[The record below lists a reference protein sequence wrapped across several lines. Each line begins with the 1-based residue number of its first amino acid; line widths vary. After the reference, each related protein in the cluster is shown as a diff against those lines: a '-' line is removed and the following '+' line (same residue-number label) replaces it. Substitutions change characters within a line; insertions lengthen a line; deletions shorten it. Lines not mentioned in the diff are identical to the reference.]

1 MARAGRGAEPLANS
15 VVAYQNDGP
24 IVPCFSNDGR
34 RAIRK
39 LLRHVWPFLR
49 RHRRLFFLGILAL
62 LCTDAMHLLIPWF
75 TRLALDG
82 LSTARDHGWD
92 LLRFPLL
99 IALVATCQGVFR
111 FFWRTNVFGFS
122 RHIEWD
128 LRNALFAHL
137 QRLPLPYF
145 QHVKTGDLM
154 SRLTNDLASVREML
168 GIGGVAALDGAI
180 LILAALPLM
189 IGIDP
194 WLTLWSLLSLPGI
207 TLLVLR
213 FGNRI
218 HRGYREVQQFLG
230 RVSIFVQENL
240 AGIRVVQAYAQEENR
255 KRQFADLSTEY
266 MRKNLVT
273 ARLSGALWPLMAV
286 FSGIAAAVVL
296 WLGGRRVLLGQL
308 TIGQFVQFNG
318 YLAMLTWPVMAI
330 GYVVNLYQR
339 GSSALGRLVEILE
352 TPVAPG
358 HLVPED
364 GSPKRLTGEIEF
376 RGLSFRYTPEG
387 PWVLQDTSLKIPAGS
402 RCAIVGE
409 VGAGK
414 STLVNLVPRL
424 FEAPEGCL
432 FLDGRDIRTIPLST
446 LKTSIGL
453 VSQDIFL
460 FSESI
465 RENIL
470 FGQEDATVEDLEE
483 AARVAALLPSIQEF
497 TDRFDTLLGERGVR
511 LSGGQKQRTALAR
524 ALIRNPS
531 ILILDDAF
539 SSVDVQTEE
548 RILSELKTSMEGRT
562 TILISHRI
570 STLKD
575 ADQIVFL
582 KDGKI
587 MERGTHQ
594 ELLAREGHYH
604 RLYQKQL
611 LVSELEALAEKDNG

>member
-1 MARAGRGAEPLANS
+1 
-15 VVAYQNDGP
+15 
-24 IVPCFSNDGR
+24 
-34 RAIRK
+34 
-39 LLRHVWPFLR
+39 
-49 RHRRLFFLGILAL
+49 LGVLAL
-62 LCTDAMHLLIPWF
+62 LGTDAMHLLIPWF

-82 LSTARDHGWD
+82 VLQASERGWA
-92 LLRFPLL
+92 LLRYPGL
-99 IALVATCQGVFR
+99 IVLAACLQALFR
-111 FFWRTNVFGFS
+111 FFWRTHVFGFS
-122 RHIEWD
+122 RNFEWD

-137 QRLPLPYF
+137 QRLRLSYF

-168 GIGGVAALDGAI
+168 GIGAVAALDGAV

-207 TLLVLR
+207 TLLVLG

-218 HRGYREVQQFLG
+218 HQGYREVQQFLG
-230 RVSIFVQENL
+230 QVSIFVQENL
-240 AGIRVVQAYAQEENR
+240 GGIRVIQAYAQEENQAR
-255 KRQFADLSTEY
+255 RFEQLSLEY

-273 ARLSGALWPLMAV
+273 ARLSGMLWPLMAV
-286 FSGIAAAVVL
+286 FSGLAAVIVL
-296 WLGGRRVLLGQL
+296 WVGGRRVLQGQL
-308 TIGQFVQFNG
+308 TIGQFVQFSG

-358 HLVPED
+358 YLVPEGA
-364 GSPKRLTGEIEF
+364 GSRQLLGSIEF
-376 RGLSFRYTPEG
+376 RGLSFRYDGQG
-387 PWVLQDTSLKIPAGS
+387 PWVLRDIRLEIPAGS

-414 STLVNLVPRL
+414 TSLVHLIARL
-424 FEAPEGCL
+424 FEAPEGSL
-432 FLDGRDIRTIPLST
+432 YLDGRDIRTIPLST
-446 LKTSIGL
+446 LKAGIGL
-453 VSQDIFL
+453 VPQDIFL
-460 FSESI
+460 FSDTI

-470 FGQEDATVEDLEE
+470 FGRQDATEEDMEE
-483 AARVAALLPSIQEF
+483 AARIAALLPSIREF
-497 TDRFDTLLGERGVR
+497 SDHFDTLLGERGVR

-524 ALIRNPS
+524 ALVKNPP

-548 RILSELKTSMEGRT
+548 RILLELKAAMEGRT

-570 STLKD
+570 STVKD
-575 ADQIVFL
+575 ADQIVYL
-582 KDGKI
+582 KDGRI
-587 MERGTHQ
+587 AEQGTHQ
-594 ELLAREGHYH
+594 ELLALEGHYH

-611 LVSELEALAEKDNG
+611 LARELEALVEGNNTQH

>member
-1 MARAGRGAEPLANS
+1 
-15 VVAYQNDGP
+15 
-24 IVPCFSNDGR
+24 
-34 RAIRK
+34 
-39 LLRHVWPFLR
+39 
-49 RHRRLFFLGILAL
+49 LGILAL
-62 LCTDAMHLLIPWF
+62 LGTDAVHLLIPWF

-82 LSTARDHGWD
+82 LTVARDHGWS
-92 LLRFPLL
+92 LLRYPAL
-99 IALVATCQGVFR
+99 IVLAAVVQGVFR
-111 FFWRTNVFGFS
+111 FYWRTNVFGFS
-122 RHIEWD
+122 RNIEWD

-137 QRLPLPYF
+137 QRLPLSYF
-145 QHVKTGDLM
+145 QHTKTGDLM

-168 GIGGVAALDGAI
+168 GIGAVAALDGAL

-207 TLLVLR
+207 TLLVLG

-240 AGIRVVQAYAQEENR
+240 AGIRVVQAHAQEANQLR
-255 KRQFADLSTEY
+255 RFTDLSAEY

-273 ARLSGALWPLMAV
+273 ARLSGLLWPLMAV
-286 FSGIAAAVVL
+286 FSGLAAAIVL
-296 WLGGRRVLLGQL
+296 WLGGRRVLTGQL

-339 GSSALGRLVEILE
+339 GTSALARLVEILE

-358 HLVPED
+358 YLTRED
-364 GSPKRLTGEIEF
+364 GRPRRLRGDIEF
-376 RGLSFRYTPEG
+376 RGLSFRYGLEG
-387 PWVLQDTSLKIPAGS
+387 PWVLRDVSLTIPTGS

-414 STLVNLVPRL
+414 STFVNLIPRL
-424 FEAPEGCL
+424 FEAPEGTL
-432 FLDGRDIRTIPLST
+432 FLDGRDIRTIPLTT
-446 LKTSIGL
+446 LKASIGL

-460 FSESI
+460 FSETI

-470 FGQEDATVEDLEE
+470 FGRQDATVEDLEE

-497 TDRFDTLLGERGVR
+497 ADRFDTLLGERGVR

-524 ALIRNPS
+524 ALIKNPP

-548 RILSELKTSMEGRT
+548 RILSELKAAMEGRT

-575 ADQIVFL
+575 ADQIVYL
-582 KDGKI
+582 KDGRI
-587 MERGTHQ
+587 AERGTHQ

-611 LVSELEALAEKDNG
+611 LASELEALVERENG

>member
-1 MARAGRGAEPLANS
+1 MRHAIAR
-15 VVAYQNDGP
+15 
-24 IVPCFSNDGR
+24 
-34 RAIRK
+34 
-39 LLRHVWPFLR
+39 LLQHVRPFLR

-62 LCTDAMHLLIPWF
+62 LGTDAVHLLIPWF

-82 LSTARDHGWD
+82 LTVARDHGWS
-92 LLRFPLL
+92 LLRYPAL
-99 IALVATCQGVFR
+99 IVLAAVCQGVFR
-111 FFWRTNVFGFS
+111 FYWRTNVFGFS
-122 RHIEWD
+122 RNIEWD

-137 QRLPLPYF
+137 QRLPLSYF
-145 QHVKTGDLM
+145 QHTKTGDLM

-168 GIGGVAALDGAI
+168 GIGAVAALDGAL

-207 TLLVLR
+207 TLLVLG

-240 AGIRVVQAYAQEENR
+240 AGIRVVQAHAQEANQLR
-255 KRQFADLSTEY
+255 RFTDLSAEY

-273 ARLSGALWPLMAV
+273 ARLSGLLWPLMAV
-286 FSGIAAAVVL
+286 FSGLAAAIVL
-296 WLGGRRVLLGQL
+296 WLGGRRVLTGQL

-339 GSSALGRLVEILE
+339 GTSALARLVEILE

-358 HLVPED
+358 YLTRED
-364 GSPKRLTGEIEF
+364 GRPRRLRGDIEF
-376 RGLSFRYTPEG
+376 RGLSFRYGLEG
-387 PWVLQDTSLKIPAGS
+387 RWVLRDVSLPIPAGS

-414 STLVNLVPRL
+414 STFVNLIPRL
-424 FEAPEGCL
+424 FEAPEGTL

-446 LKTSIGL
+446 LKASIGL

-460 FSESI
+460 FSETI

-470 FGQEDATVEDLEE
+470 FGRQDATVEDLEE

-497 TDRFDTLLGERGVR
+497 ADRFDTLLGERGVR

-524 ALIRNPS
+524 ALIKNPP

-548 RILSELKTSMEGRT
+548 RILSELKAAMEGRT

-575 ADQIVFL
+575 ADQIVYL
-582 KDGKI
+582 KDGHI
-587 MERGTHQ
+587 AERGTHQ

-604 RLYQKQL
+604 RLYQRQL
-611 LVSELEALAEKDNG
+611 LASELEALAERDNG

>member
-1 MARAGRGAEPLANS
+1 M
-15 VVAYQNDGP
+15 
-24 IVPCFSNDGR
+24 
-34 RAIRK
+34 
-39 LLRHVWPFLR
+39 
-49 RHRRLFFLGILAL
+49 GILAL
-62 LCTDAMHLLIPWF
+62 LATDSVHLLIPWF

-82 LSTARDHGWD
+82 LSLVGNEPWE
-92 LLRFPLL
+92 LLRYPAL
-99 IALVATCQGVFR
+99 IVLAASCQGVFR

-122 RHIEWD
+122 RNIEWD
-128 LRNALFAHL
+128 FRNALFAHL
-137 QRLPLPYF
+137 QRLPLAYF

-168 GIGGVAALDGAI
+168 GIGAVAALDGA
-180 LILAALPLM
+180 LMILATVPLM
-189 IGIDP
+189 VGIDP

-207 TLLVLR
+207 TLLVLG

-218 HRGYREVQQFLG
+218 HRGHREVQQFLS

-240 AGIRVVQAYAQEENR
+240 AGIRVIQAYAQEENQAR
-255 KRQFADLSTEY
+255 RFTDLSAEY
-266 MRKNLVT
+266 MRKNLVIS
-273 ARLSGALWPLMAV
+273 RLSGLLWPLMAV
-286 FSGIAAAVVL
+286 FSGLGAAVVL

-339 GSSALGRLVEILE
+339 GSSALVRLGEILE

-358 HLVPED
+358 YLVLED
-364 GSPKRLTGEIEF
+364 GSPQRLSGDIEF
-376 RGLSFRYTPEG
+376 RDLSFRYHPEG
-387 PWVLQDTSLKIPAGS
+387 PWTLRDISLKIPAGTC
-402 RCAIVGE
+402 CAIVGE

-414 STLVNLVPRL
+414 SSLVNLISRL
-424 FEAPEGCL
+424 FEAPEDSL
-432 FLDGRDIRTIPLST
+432 FLDGRDIRSIPLST
-446 LKTSIGL
+446 LKASIGL

-460 FSESI
+460 FSETI
-465 RENIL
+465 GENIL
-470 FGQEDATVEDLEE
+470 FGRQDATVEDLEE
-483 AARVAALLPSIQEF
+483 AAQIAALLPSIQEF

-524 ALIRNPS
+524 ALIKNPS

-548 RILSELKTSMEGRT
+548 RILRELKSSMEGRT

-570 STLKD
+570 STVKD
-575 ADQIVFL
+575 ADQIVYV
-582 KDGKI
+582 KDGRI
-587 MERGTHQ
+587 REQGTHQ

-604 RLYQKQL
+604 RLYQRQL
-611 LVSELEALAEKDNG
+611 LASELEALAEPDGA

>member
-1 MARAGRGAEPLANS
+1 M
-15 VVAYQNDGP
+15 
-24 IVPCFSNDGR
+24 
-34 RAIRK
+34 
-39 LLRHVWPFLR
+39 
-49 RHRRLFFLGILAL
+49 GILAL
-62 LCTDAMHLLIPWF
+62 LGTDAVHLLIPWF

-82 LSTARDHGWD
+82 LHTIADDGWG
-92 LLRFPLL
+92 LLYYPAL
-99 IALVATCQGVFR
+99 IAGAALAQGVFR
-111 FFWRTNVFGFS
+111 YFWRTNVFGFS
-122 RHIEWD
+122 RNIEWD

-137 QRLPLPYF
+137 QRLPLSYF
-145 QHVKTGDLM
+145 HHTKTGDLM

-168 GIGGVAALDGAI
+168 GIGAVAALDGAL

-194 WLTLWSLLSLPGI
+194 WLTLWSLLTLPGI
-207 TLLVLR
+207 TLLVLT

-240 AGIRVVQAYAQEENR
+240 AGIRVVQAYAQEENQAR
-255 KRQFADLSTEY
+255 RFSDLSAEY
-266 MRKNLVT
+266 MRKNLVV
-273 ARLSGALWPLMAV
+273 ARLSGVLWPLMAV
-286 FSGIAAAVVL
+286 FSGLASAIVL

-339 GSSALGRLVEILE
+339 GTSALTRLAEILE
-352 TPVAPG
+352 SPVASG
-358 HLVPED
+358 YLTPED
-364 GSPKRLTGEIEF
+364 GPPRRLRGDIEF
-376 RGLSFRYTPEG
+376 SRLSFRYTPDG
-387 PWVLQDTSLKIPAGS
+387 PWVLRDLSLMIPAGTH
-402 RCAIVGE
+402 CAILGE

-414 STLVNLVPRL
+414 STLVHLVSRL
-424 FEAPEGCL
+424 FEAPEGSL
-432 FLDGRDIRTIPLST
+432 LLDGRDIRTISLAT
-446 LKTSIGL
+446 LKASIGL

-460 FSESI
+460 FSETI

-470 FGQEDATVEDLEE
+470 FGRHDASVEDVEE
-483 AARVAALLPSIQEF
+483 AARIAALLVSIQEF
-497 TDRFDTLLGERGVR
+497 PDRFETLLGERGVR

-524 ALIRNPS
+524 ALIKNPP

-548 RILSELKTSMEGRT
+548 RILRELKASMEGRT

-570 STLKD
+570 STVKG
-575 ADQIVFL
+575 ADRIVYL
-582 KDGKI
+582 KDGRI
-587 MERGTHQ
+587 VEQGTHQ
-594 ELLAREGHYH
+594 ELMAREGHYY

-611 LVSELEALAEKDNG
+611 LASELEALAERENG

>member
-1 MARAGRGAEPLANS
+1 MR
-15 VVAYQNDGP
+15 
-24 IVPCFSNDGR
+24 F
-34 RAIRK
+34 AIAK
-39 LLRHVWPFLR
+39 LLQHVRPFLR

-62 LCTDAMHLLIPWF
+62 LGTDAMHLLIPWF

-82 LSTARDHGWD
+82 LHTVEDAGWG
-92 LLRFPLL
+92 LLRYPAL
-99 IALVATCQGVFR
+99 IAVAAIAQGIFR
-111 FFWRTNVFGFS
+111 YFWRTNVFGFS
-122 RHIEWD
+122 RNIEWD
-128 LRNALFAHL
+128 IRNALFAHL
-137 QRLPLPYF
+137 QRLPLAYF
-145 QHVKTGDLM
+145 QHTKTGDLM

-168 GIGGVAALDGAI
+168 GIGAVAALDGAL

-194 WLTLWSLLSLPGI
+194 WLTLWSLLMLPGI
-207 TLLVLR
+207 TLLILA

-240 AGIRVVQAYAQEENR
+240 AGIRVVQAYAQEENQAR
-255 KRQFADLSTEY
+255 RFGDLSAEY

-273 ARLSGALWPLMAV
+273 ARLSGLLWPLIAV
-286 FSGIAAAVVL
+286 FSGLAAAIVL
-296 WLGGRRVLLGQL
+296 WLGGRRVLMGQL

-339 GSSALGRLVEILE
+339 GTSALTRLVEILE
-352 TPVAPG
+352 SPVAPG
-358 HLVPED
+358 YLTPED
-364 GSPKRLTGEIEF
+364 GSPRRLHGGIEF
-376 RGLSFRYTPEG
+376 RRLSFRYAPDG
-387 PWVLQDTSLKIPAGS
+387 PWVLRDMSLKIPAGA
-402 RCAIVGE
+402 RCAILGE

-414 STLVNLVPRL
+414 STLVHLISRL
-424 FEAPEGCL
+424 FEAPEGSL

-446 LKTSIGL
+446 LKASIGL

-460 FSESI
+460 FSETI

-470 FGQEDATVEDLEE
+470 FGRHDATVEDVEE
-483 AARVAALLPSIQEF
+483 AARIAALLPSIQEF
-497 TDRFDTLLGERGVR
+497 PERFDTLLGERGVR

-524 ALIRNPS
+524 ALIKNPP

-548 RILSELKTSMEGRT
+548 RILSELKASMEGRT

-570 STLKD
+570 STVKN
-575 ADQIVFL
+575 ADQIVYV
-582 KDGKI
+582 KDGQI
-587 MERGTHQ
+587 VEQGTHQ

-611 LVSELEALAEKDNG
+611 LVTELEALAERDNA

>member
-1 MARAGRGAEPLANS
+1 M
-15 VVAYQNDGP
+15 
-24 IVPCFSNDGR
+24 
-34 RAIRK
+34 
-39 LLRHVWPFLR
+39 
-49 RHRRLFFLGILAL
+49 GILAL
-62 LCTDAMHLLIPWF
+62 LGTDAVHLLIPWF

-82 LSTARDHGWD
+82 LHTIADDGWG
-92 LLRFPLL
+92 LLYYPAL
-99 IALVATCQGVFR
+99 IAGAALAQGVFR
-111 FFWRTNVFGFS
+111 YFWRTNVFGFS
-122 RHIEWD
+122 RNIEWD

-137 QRLPLPYF
+137 QRLPLSYF
-145 QHVKTGDLM
+145 HHTKTGDLM

-168 GIGGVAALDGAI
+168 GIGAVAALDGAL

-194 WLTLWSLLSLPGI
+194 WLSLWSLLTLPGI
-207 TLLVLR
+207 TLLVLT

-240 AGIRVVQAYAQEENR
+240 AGIRVVQAYAQEENQAR
-255 KRQFADLSTEY
+255 RFSDLSAEY
-266 MRKNLVT
+266 MRKNLVV
-273 ARLSGALWPLMAV
+273 ARLSGVLWPLMAV
-286 FSGIAAAVVL
+286 FSGLASAIVL

-339 GSSALGRLVEILE
+339 GTSALTRLAEILE
-352 TPVAPG
+352 SPVASG
-358 HLVPED
+358 YLTPED
-364 GSPKRLTGEIEF
+364 GPPRRLRGDIEF
-376 RGLSFRYTPEG
+376 SRLSFRYTPDG
-387 PWVLQDTSLKIPAGS
+387 PWVLRDLSLMIPAGTH
-402 RCAIVGE
+402 CAILGE

-414 STLVNLVPRL
+414 STLVHLVSRL
-424 FEAPEGCL
+424 FEAPEGSL
-432 FLDGRDIRTIPLST
+432 LLDGRDIRTISLAT
-446 LKTSIGL
+446 LKASIGL

-460 FSESI
+460 FSETI

-470 FGQEDATVEDLEE
+470 FGRHDASVEDVEE
-483 AARVAALLPSIQEF
+483 AARIAALLVSIQEF
-497 TDRFDTLLGERGVR
+497 PDRFETLLGERGVR

-524 ALIRNPS
+524 ALIKNPP

-548 RILSELKTSMEGRT
+548 RILRELKASMEGRT

-570 STLKD
+570 STVKG
-575 ADQIVFL
+575 ADRIVYL
-582 KDGKI
+582 KDGRI
-587 MERGTHQ
+587 VEQGTHQ
-594 ELLAREGHYH
+594 ELMAREGHYY

-611 LVSELEALAEKDNG
+611 LASELEALAERENG

>member
-1 MARAGRGAEPLANS
+1 M
-15 VVAYQNDGP
+15 
-24 IVPCFSNDGR
+24 
-34 RAIRK
+34 
-39 LLRHVWPFLR
+39 
-49 RHRRLFFLGILAL
+49 GILAL
-62 LCTDAMHLLIPWF
+62 LGTDAVHLLIPWF

-82 LSTARDHGWD
+82 LTAARDHGWS
-92 LLRFPLL
+92 LLRYPAL
-99 IALVATCQGVFR
+99 IVLAAVCQGAFR

-122 RHIEWD
+122 RNIEWD

-137 QRLPLPYF
+137 QRLPLSYF
-145 QHVKTGDLM
+145 QHTKTGDLM

-168 GIGGVAALDGAI
+168 GIGAVAALDGAI

-207 TLLVLR
+207 TLLVLG

-218 HRGYREVQQFLG
+218 HRGYRDVQQFLG

-240 AGIRVVQAYAQEENR
+240 AGIRVVQAHAQEANQQR
-255 KRQFADLSTEY
+255 RFTDLSAEY

-273 ARLSGALWPLMAV
+273 ARLSGLLWPLMAV
-286 FSGIAAAVVL
+286 FSGLAAAIVL
-296 WLGGRRVLLGQL
+296 WLGGRRVLTGQL

-339 GSSALGRLVEILE
+339 GSSALARLVEILE
-352 TPVAPG
+352 TPAAPG
-358 HLVPED
+358 YLTREEGRPR
-364 GSPKRLTGEIEF
+364 RLQGDIEV
-376 RGLSFRYTPEG
+376 RGLSFRYSPEG
-387 PWVLQDTSLKIPAGS
+387 PWVLRDTSLTIPAGS

-414 STLVNLVPRL
+414 STLVNLIPRL
-424 FEAPEGCL
+424 FEAPEGSL

-446 LKTSIGL
+446 LKASIGL

-460 FSESI
+460 FSETI

-470 FGQEDATVEDLEE
+470 FGRQDATVEDLEE

-497 TDRFDTLLGERGVR
+497 ADRFDTLLGERGVR

-524 ALIRNPS
+524 ALIKNPP

-548 RILSELKTSMEGRT
+548 RILGELKAAMEGRT

-570 STLKD
+570 STVKD
-575 ADQIVFL
+575 ADQIVYL
-582 KDGKI
+582 RDGCI
-587 MERGTHQ
+587 AERGTHQ

-611 LVSELEALAEKDNG
+611 LASELEALAERDNG

>member
-1 MARAGRGAEPLANS
+1 MSLSHAR
-15 VVAYQNDGP
+15 
-24 IVPCFSNDGR
+24 F
-34 RAIRK
+34 AIGTRWQ
-39 LLRHVWPFLR
+39 HVRPFLR
-49 RHRRLFFLGILAL
+49 RHRRLFFVGILAL
-62 LCTDAMHLLIPWF
+62 LGTDAMHLLIPWF

-82 LSTARDHGWD
+82 LHTGEDDGWG
-92 LLRFPLL
+92 LLRYPAL
-99 IALVATCQGVFR
+99 IILAAIAQGIFR
-111 FFWRTNVFGFS
+111 YFWRTNVFGFS
-122 RHIEWD
+122 RNIEWD
-128 LRNALFAHL
+128 IRNTLFAHL
-137 QRLPLPYF
+137 QRLPLSYF

-168 GIGGVAALDGAI
+168 GVGAVAALDGAL

-194 WLTLWSLLSLPGI
+194 WLTLWSLLMLPGI
-207 TLLVLR
+207 TLLILA

-240 AGIRVVQAYAQEENR
+240 AGIRVVQAYAQEENQVR
-255 KRQFADLSTEY
+255 RFRDLSGEY

-273 ARLSGALWPLMAV
+273 ARLSGLLWPLIAV
-286 FSGIAAAVVL
+286 FSGLAAAVVL

-339 GSSALGRLVEILE
+339 GASALTRLIEILE
-352 TPVAPG
+352 SPVAPG
-358 HLVPED
+358 YLTPED
-364 GSPKRLTGEIEF
+364 GSPRRLRGDIEF
-376 RGLSFRYTPEG
+376 RRLSFRYTPDG
-387 PWVLQDTSLKIPAGS
+387 PWILRDLSLTIPAGT
-402 RCAIVGE
+402 RCAILGE

-414 STLVNLVPRL
+414 STLVHLISRL
-424 FEAPEGCL
+424 FEAPVGSL
-432 FLDGRDIRTIPLST
+432 WLDGRDIRTISLST
-446 LKTSIGL
+446 LKASIGL
-453 VSQDIFL
+453 VSQDVFL
-460 FSESI
+460 FSETI

-470 FGQEDATVEDLEE
+470 FGRHDATVEDVEE
-483 AARVAALLPSIQEF
+483 AARIAALLGSIQEF
-497 TDRFDTLLGERGVR
+497 PDRFETLLGERGVR

-524 ALIRNPS
+524 ALIKNPP

-548 RILSELKTSMEGRT
+548 RILRELKASMEGRT

-570 STLKD
+570 STVKD
-575 ADQIVFL
+575 ADQIVYL
-582 KDGKI
+582 KDGRI
-587 MERGTHQ
+587 VEQGTHQ
-594 ELLAREGHYH
+594 ELMVREGSYY

-611 LVSELEALAEKDNG
+611 LASELEALAERDNG

>member
-1 MARAGRGAEPLANS
+1 M
-15 VVAYQNDGP
+15 
-24 IVPCFSNDGR
+24 
-34 RAIRK
+34 
-39 LLRHVWPFLR
+39 
-49 RHRRLFFLGILAL
+49 GILAL
-62 LCTDAMHLLIPWF
+62 LGTDAVHLLIPWF

-82 LSTARDHGWD
+82 LTVARDHGWS
-92 LLRFPLL
+92 LLRYPAL
-99 IALVATCQGVFR
+99 IVLAAVVQGVFR
-111 FFWRTNVFGFS
+111 FYWRTNVFGFS
-122 RHIEWD
+122 RNIEWD

-137 QRLPLPYF
+137 QRLSLSYF
-145 QHVKTGDLM
+145 QHTKTGDLM

-168 GIGGVAALDGAI
+168 GIGAVAALDGAL

-207 TLLVLR
+207 TLLVLG

-240 AGIRVVQAYAQEENR
+240 AGIRVVQAHAQEANQLR
-255 KRQFADLSTEY
+255 RFTDLSAEY

-273 ARLSGALWPLMAV
+273 ARLSGLLWPLMAV
-286 FSGIAAAVVL
+286 FSGLAAAIVL
-296 WLGGRRVLLGQL
+296 WLGGRRVLTGQL

-339 GSSALGRLVEILE
+339 GTSALARLVEILE

-358 HLVPED
+358 YLTRED
-364 GSPKRLTGEIEF
+364 GRPRRLRGDIEF
-376 RGLSFRYTPEG
+376 RGLSFRYGLEG
-387 PWVLQDTSLKIPAGS
+387 PWVLRDVSLTIPAGS

-414 STLVNLVPRL
+414 STFVNLIPRL
-424 FEAPEGCL
+424 FEAPEGTL

-446 LKTSIGL
+446 LKASIGL

-460 FSESI
+460 FSETI

-470 FGQEDATVEDLEE
+470 FGRQDATVEDLEE

-497 TDRFDTLLGERGVR
+497 ADRFDTLLGERGVR

-524 ALIRNPS
+524 ALIKNPP

-548 RILSELKTSMEGRT
+548 RILSELKAAMEGRT

-575 ADQIVFL
+575 ADQIVYL
-582 KDGKI
+582 KDGRI
-587 MERGTHQ
+587 AERGTHQ

-611 LVSELEALAEKDNG
+611 LASELEALAERENG

>member
-1 MARAGRGAEPLANS
+1 M
-15 VVAYQNDGP
+15 
-24 IVPCFSNDGR
+24 
-34 RAIRK
+34 
-39 LLRHVWPFLR
+39 
-49 RHRRLFFLGILAL
+49 GILAL
-62 LCTDAMHLLIPWF
+62 LGTDAMHLLIPWF

-82 LSTARDHGWD
+82 LHTIEDDGWG
-92 LLRFPLL
+92 LLRYPAL
-99 IALVATCQGVFR
+99 IVAAAIAQGIFR
-111 FFWRTNVFGFS
+111 YFWRTNVFGFS
-122 RHIEWD
+122 RNIEWD
-128 LRNALFAHL
+128 IRNTLFAHL
-137 QRLPLPYF
+137 QRLPLAYF
-145 QHVKTGDLM
+145 QYTKTGDLM

-168 GIGGVAALDGAI
+168 GIGAVAALDGAV

-207 TLLVLR
+207 TFLVLG

-240 AGIRVVQAYAQEENR
+240 AGIRVVQAYAQEENQAQ
-255 KRQFADLSTEY
+255 QFRELSAEY
-266 MRKNLVT
+266 MHKNLVT
-273 ARLSGALWPLMAV
+273 ARLSGVLWPLMAV
-286 FSGIAAAVVL
+286 FSGLAAAVVL
-296 WLGGRRVLLGQL
+296 WLGGRRVLMGQL

-339 GSSALGRLVEILE
+339 GTSALTRLVEILE

-358 HLVPED
+358 YLSPED
-364 GSPKRLTGEIEF
+364 GSPRRLRGEIEF
-376 RGLSFRYTPEG
+376 RRLSFRYTPNG
-387 PWVLQDTSLKIPAGS
+387 PWVLRDLSLKIPAGT
-402 RCAIVGE
+402 RCAILGE

-414 STLVNLVPRL
+414 STLVHLISRL
-424 FEAPEGCL
+424 FEAPEGSL

-446 LKTSIGL
+446 LKASIGL

-460 FSESI
+460 FSETI

-470 FGQEDATVEDLEE
+470 FGRHDATVEDVEE
-483 AARVAALLPSIQEF
+483 AARIAALLPSIQEF
-497 TDRFDTLLGERGVR
+497 PNRFDTLLGERGVR

-524 ALIRNPS
+524 ALIKNPP

-548 RILSELKTSMEGRT
+548 RILSELKASMEGRT

-570 STLKD
+570 STVKN
-575 ADQIVFL
+575 ADQIVYV
-582 KDGKI
+582 KDGQI
-587 MERGTHQ
+587 VEQGTHQ

-611 LVSELEALAEKDNG
+611 LVTELEALAERDNG

>member
-1 MARAGRGAEPLANS
+1 
-15 VVAYQNDGP
+15 
-24 IVPCFSNDGR
+24 
-34 RAIRK
+34 
-39 LLRHVWPFLR
+39 
-49 RHRRLFFLGILAL
+49 LGILAL
-62 LCTDAMHLLIPWF
+62 LGTDAMHLLIPWF

-82 LSTARDHGWD
+82 LHTIEDDGWG
-92 LLRFPLL
+92 LLRYPAL
-99 IALVATCQGVFR
+99 IVAAATAQGIFR
-111 FFWRTNVFGFS
+111 YFWRTNVFGFS
-122 RHIEWD
+122 RNIEWD
-128 LRNALFAHL
+128 IRNTLFAHL
-137 QRLPLPYF
+137 QRLPLAYF
-145 QHVKTGDLM
+145 QYTKTGDLM

-168 GIGGVAALDGAI
+168 GIGAVAALDGAV

-194 WLTLWSLLSLPGI
+194 WLTLWSLLSLPGM
-207 TLLVLR
+207 TFLVLG

-240 AGIRVVQAYAQEENR
+240 AGIRVVQAYAQEENQA
-255 KRQFADLSTEY
+255 RQFRELSAEY

-273 ARLSGALWPLMAV
+273 ARLSGVLWPLMAV
-286 FSGIAAAVVL
+286 FSGLAAAVVL
-296 WLGGRRVLLGQL
+296 WLGGRRVLMGQL

-339 GSSALGRLVEILE
+339 GTSALTRLVEILE

-358 HLVPED
+358 YLTPED
-364 GSPKRLTGEIEF
+364 GSPRRLRGEIEF
-376 RGLSFRYTPEG
+376 RRLSFRYTPNG
-387 PWVLQDTSLKIPAGS
+387 PWVLRDLSLKIPAGT
-402 RCAIVGE
+402 RCAILGE

-414 STLVNLVPRL
+414 STLVHLISRL
-424 FEAPEGCL
+424 FEAPEGSL

-446 LKTSIGL
+446 LKASIGL

-460 FSESI
+460 FSETI

-470 FGQEDATVEDLEE
+470 FGRHDATVEDVEE
-483 AARVAALLPSIQEF
+483 AARIAALLPSIQEF
-497 TDRFDTLLGERGVR
+497 PNRFDTLLGERGVR

-524 ALIRNPS
+524 ALIKNPP

-548 RILSELKTSMEGRT
+548 RILSELKASMEGRT

-570 STLKD
+570 STVKN
-575 ADQIVFL
+575 ADQIVYV
-582 KDGKI
+582 KDGQI
-587 MERGTHQ
+587 VEQGTHQ

-611 LVSELEALAEKDNG
+611 LVTELEALAERDNG

>member
-1 MARAGRGAEPLANS
+1 
-15 VVAYQNDGP
+15 
-24 IVPCFSNDGR
+24 
-34 RAIRK
+34 
-39 LLRHVWPFLR
+39 
-49 RHRRLFFLGILAL
+49 LGILAL
-62 LCTDAMHLLIPWF
+62 LGTDAVHLLIPWF

-82 LSTARDHGWD
+82 LTVARDHGWS
-92 LLRFPLL
+92 LLRYPAL
-99 IALVATCQGVFR
+99 IVLAAVCQGVFR
-111 FFWRTNVFGFS
+111 YFWRTNVFGFS
-122 RHIEWD
+122 RNIEWD

-137 QRLPLPYF
+137 QRLPLSYF
-145 QHVKTGDLM
+145 QHTKTGDLM

-168 GIGGVAALDGAI
+168 GIGAVAALDGAL

-207 TLLVLR
+207 TLLVLG

-240 AGIRVVQAYAQEENR
+240 AGIRVVQAHAQEANQLR
-255 KRQFADLSTEY
+255 RFTDLSAEY

-273 ARLSGALWPLMAV
+273 ARLSGLLWPLMAV
-286 FSGIAAAVVL
+286 FSGLAAAIVL
-296 WLGGRRVLLGQL
+296 WLGGRRVLTGQL

-339 GSSALGRLVEILE
+339 GTSALARLVEILE

-358 HLVPED
+358 YLTRED
-364 GSPKRLTGEIEF
+364 GRPRRLRGDIEF
-376 RGLSFRYTPEG
+376 RGLSFRYGLEG
-387 PWVLQDTSLKIPAGS
+387 PWVLRDVSLTIPAGS

-414 STLVNLVPRL
+414 STFVNLIPRL
-424 FEAPEGCL
+424 FEAPEGTL

-446 LKTSIGL
+446 LKASIGL

-460 FSESI
+460 FSETI

-470 FGQEDATVEDLEE
+470 FGRQDATVEDLEE

-497 TDRFDTLLGERGVR
+497 ADRFDTLLGERGVR

-524 ALIRNPS
+524 ALIKNPP

-548 RILSELKTSMEGRT
+548 RILSELKAAMEGRT

-570 STLKD
+570 STVKD
-575 ADQIVFL
+575 ADQIVYL
-582 KDGKI
+582 KDGRI
-587 MERGTHQ
+587 AERGTHQ

-611 LVSELEALAEKDNG
+611 LASELEALAERDNG

>member
-1 MARAGRGAEPLANS
+1 M
-15 VVAYQNDGP
+15 
-24 IVPCFSNDGR
+24 
-34 RAIRK
+34 
-39 LLRHVWPFLR
+39 
-49 RHRRLFFLGILAL
+49 GILAL
-62 LCTDAMHLLIPWF
+62 LGTDAMHLLIPWF

-82 LSTARDHGWD
+82 LHTIEDDGWG
-92 LLRFPLL
+92 LLRYPAL
-99 IALVATCQGVFR
+99 IVAAATAQGIFR
-111 FFWRTNVFGFS
+111 YFWRTNVFGFS
-122 RHIEWD
+122 RNIEWD
-128 LRNALFAHL
+128 IRNTLFAHL
-137 QRLPLPYF
+137 QRLPLAYF
-145 QHVKTGDLM
+145 QYTKTGDLM

-168 GIGGVAALDGAI
+168 GIGAVAALDGAV

-207 TLLVLR
+207 TFLVLG

-240 AGIRVVQAYAQEENR
+240 AGIRVVQAYAQEENQA
-255 KRQFADLSTEY
+255 RQFRELSAEY

-273 ARLSGALWPLMAV
+273 AQLSGVLWPLMAV
-286 FSGIAAAVVL
+286 FSGLAAAVVL
-296 WLGGRRVLLGQL
+296 WLGGRRVLMGQL

-339 GSSALGRLVEILE
+339 GTSALTRLVEILE

-358 HLVPED
+358 YLTPED
-364 GSPKRLTGEIEF
+364 GSPRRLRGEIEF
-376 RGLSFRYTPEG
+376 RRLSFRYTPNG
-387 PWVLQDTSLKIPAGS
+387 PWVLRDLSLKIPAGT
-402 RCAIVGE
+402 RCAILGE

-414 STLVNLVPRL
+414 STLVHLISRL
-424 FEAPEGCL
+424 FEAPEGSL

-446 LKTSIGL
+446 LKASIGL

-460 FSESI
+460 FSETI

-470 FGQEDATVEDLEE
+470 FGRHDATVEDVEE
-483 AARVAALLPSIQEF
+483 AARIAALLPSIQEF
-497 TDRFDTLLGERGVR
+497 PNRFDTLLGERGVR

-524 ALIRNPS
+524 ALIKNPP

-548 RILSELKTSMEGRT
+548 RILSELKASMEGRT

-570 STLKD
+570 STVKN
-575 ADQIVFL
+575 ADQIVYV
-582 KDGKI
+582 KDGQI
-587 MERGTHQ
+587 VEQGTHQ

-611 LVSELEALAEKDNG
+611 LVTELEALAERDNG